1 MTQKKLF
8 RYSVIIL
15 LFLCMS
21 SSSLLA
27 CFCVVVGK
35 NASFDG
41 SVLIGHNEQNSGARY
56 INFRRIPRIQHQ
68 PGAMVT
74 FRGGA
79 QIPQV
84 AETYSY
90 LWSQNPGASFG
101 DAYFNEFGVAVV
113 SNACGDRN
121 ARGEGNVESGGATYL
136 FRRLVVER
144 AKTAREGVQIA
155 GKIIEQIGYGS
166 SRSYTIA
173 DKNEAWMLSLTN
185 GKQWVAQRIKDDEVA
200 VLPNIYIIDKV
211 DLNDKDHFLASPDLI
226 SYATEEGWYNPA
238 DGKPFSFCDAYSAPR
253 RTKVDPRQWRAQS
266 LVTGRE
272 VPETPDRQLPFA
284 IKPSK
289 KMTIKDVATVLRYHG
304 GKGAICSPRTQ
315 EVGIFQLRADMPTEI
330 GCVYWRTNAEP
341 CTSILVPWY
350 CGITETPPSYYHNVP
365 VETQL
370 TLEYQFGGAPA
381 LGDLDKNHAW
391 LPFQKIQDWVAQNHD
406 ERCPLIRNQFDKF
419 EDKLFAAQERFDAR
433 TVKLYQ
439 QDKEQA
445 INMITRYSATQART
459 AVISAQSLI
468 MQLKIE

>member
-1 MTQKKLF
+1 M
-8 RYSVIIL
+8 
-15 LFLCMS
+15 C

-35 NASFDG
+35 NASADG
-41 SVLIGHNEQNSGARY
+41 SVLIGHNEQNGGARY
-56 INFRRIPRIQHQ
+56 LNFRRIPRIQHQ
-68 PGAMVT
+68 PDAMIT

-90 LWSQNPGASFG
+90 LWSQNPGATFG

-121 ARGEGNVESGGATYL
+121 ARGSANVESGGATYL
-136 FRRLVVER
+136 LRRLVAER

-155 GKIIEQIGYGS
+155 GKIVEQIGYGS

-173 DKNEAWMLSLTN
+173 DKNEAWMLALTN
-185 GKQWVAQRIKDDEVA
+185 GKQWVAQRIKDDQVA
-200 VLPNIYIIDKV
+200 LLPNIYIIDVV
-211 DLNDKDHFLASPDLI
+211 DLNDKDHFMASDDLI
-226 SYATEEGWYNPA
+226 SYATEKGWYNPA

-272 VPETPDRQLPFA
+272 VPETPDRQLPFS
-284 IKPSK
+284 IKSSK
-289 KMTIKDVATVLRYHG
+289 KMTIKDVATILRYHG
-304 GKGAICSPRTQ
+304 GRGAICSPRTQ

-341 CTSILVPWY
+341 CSSALVPWY
-350 CGITETPPSYYHNVP
+350 CGITETPPNYYHNVP

-370 TLEYQFGGAPA
+370 TLEYQFGQAPA
-381 LGDLDKNHAW
+381 LGDLDENHAW
-391 LPFQKIQDWVAQNHD
+391 RPFQKIQDWVAQNHD
-406 ERCPLIRNQFDKF
+406 ERCPLVRLNFDQF
-419 EDKLFAAQERFDAR
+419 EDTLFDAQERFDAR
-433 TVKLYQ
+433 TVNLYQ
-439 QDKEQA
+439 NDKEQA
-445 INMITRYSATQART
+445 IQMITRYSTTQAQA
-459 AVISAQSLI
+459 AVTRANILI
-468 MQLKIE
+468 ALLKIE

>member
-1 MTQKKLF
+1 MTQKRLF
-8 RYSVIIL
+8 NYSVIIL
-15 LFLCMS
+15 LILCMC
-21 SSSLLA
+21 SSSLWA

-35 NASFDG
+35 NASADG
-41 SVLIGHNEQNSGARY
+41 SVLIGHNEQNGGPRY
-56 INFRRIPRIQHQ
+56 LNFRRIPRLQHQ
-68 PGAMVT
+68 TDAMIT

-90 LWSQNPGASFG
+90 LWSQNPTATFG

-121 ARGEGNVESGGATYL
+121 ARGEAVVEKGGATYL
-136 FRRLVVER
+136 LRRIVAER

-155 GKIIEQIGYGS
+155 GKIVEQIGYGS

-173 DKNEAWMLSLTN
+173 DKNEAWMLALTN

-200 VLPNIYIIDKV
+200 VLPNIYIIDII
-211 DLNDKDHFLASPDLI
+211 DLNDKDHFMASPDLV
-226 SYATEEGWYNPA
+226 SYATEKGWYNPA

-253 RTKVDPRQWRAQS
+253 RLKVDPRQWRAQS

-284 IKPSK
+284 IKSSK

-350 CGITETPPSYYHNVP
+350 CGITETPPNYYHNVP

-370 TLEYQFGGAPA
+370 TLEYQFGDAPA
-381 LGDLDKNHAW
+381 LGDLDENHAW

-406 ERCPLIRNQFDKF
+406 KRCPLVRQTFDVF
-419 EDKLFAAQERFDAR
+419 EGVPKRPE
-433 TVKLYQ
+433 V
-439 QDKEQA
+439 
-445 INMITRYSATQART
+445 
-459 AVISAQSLI
+459 
-468 MQLKIE
+468 